1 MQNKYAIRKLDDL
14 NWQIV
19 QWQEGGETITRGRY
33 AGQEMQ
39 AKWCPM
45 DSYHP
50 NVDSAAI
57 ALLKIATLENAEKG
71 VNLDTAAIVV
81 AIAQARLD
89 VLAAVQAITPEE
101 FSKKSARGRKEKE
114 EVDNES

>member
-14 NWQIV
+14 NWQLF
-19 QWQEGGETITRGRY
+19 QWQEGGEIITRGRY

-39 AKWCPM
+39 SKWCPM

-50 NVDSAAI
+50 NVDGAVT
-57 ALLKIATLENAEKG
+57 ALLKIATLENAAKG
-71 VNLDTAAIVV
+71 INLDTDAILA

-89 VLAAVQAITPEE
+89 VIQAAEAITPEE
-101 FSKKSARGRKEKE
+101 FTKKSKRGRKVKE
-114 EVDNES
+114 TSDE